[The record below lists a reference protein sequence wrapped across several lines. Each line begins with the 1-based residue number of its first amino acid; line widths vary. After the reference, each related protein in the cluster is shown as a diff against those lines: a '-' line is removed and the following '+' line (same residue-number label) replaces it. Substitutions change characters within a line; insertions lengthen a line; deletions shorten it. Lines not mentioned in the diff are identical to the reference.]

1 MSEGGFPFLHTTG
14 RRGPRLLRGKVGAG
28 RLRIWNVFL
37 VGGRTAN
44 QQPAGHTEDS
54 AVTLAR
60 SVLSAGNRFAPS
72 NNML

>member
-1 MSEGGFPFLHTTG
+1 MSEGGFPFLHTTR

-37 VGGRTAN
+37 VGCRTAN

-54 AVTLAR
+54 AVTLA
-60 SVLSAGNRFAPS
+60 SGKSLCSFEQHAVNH
-72 NNML
+72 